1 MLPELRPR
9 GADIATDV
17 DSVAVAQNVIDNA
30 IRIRELSSNLA
41 GGKDLV
47 EFVRLEA
54 YGYDGLRRRVAV
66 AAEPVGVHAADGA
79 GQAVGST
86 VKIDSSGFAFVLC
99 HDSEG
104 SAIGGGD
111 GIAHMSDDG
120 SEFRPANLHV
130 ELMG

>member
-17 DSVAVAQNVIDNA
+17 DSVEVAENVIDNA

-47 EFVRLEA
+47 EFVWLEA
-54 YGYDGLRRRVAV
+54 HGYDGLRRRVSV

-99 HDSEG
+99 HDSE
-104 SAIGGGD
+104 AVR
-111 GIAHMSDDG
+111 
-120 SEFRPANLHV
+120 SEAGMESRT
-130 ELMG
+130 

>member
-17 DSVAVAQNVIDNA
+17 DSVAVAENVIDNA

-54 YGYDGLRRRVAV
+54 HGYDGLRRRVGVAV

-79 GQAVGST
+79 GQAV
-86 VKIDSSGFAFVLC
+86 
-99 HDSEG
+99 
-104 SAIGGGD
+104 
-111 GIAHMSDDG
+111 
-120 SEFRPANLHV
+120 R
-130 ELMG
+130 

>member
-17 DSVAVAQNVIDNA
+17 DSVAVAENVIDNA
-30 IRIRELSSNLA
+30 IRIRELSSDLA
-41 GGKDLV
+41 GGKDLI

-54 YGYDGLRRRVAV
+54 HGYDGLRRRVAA

-79 GQAVGST
+79 GQAVGSA
-86 VKIDSSGFAFVLC
+86 VKIDSSRFALVRC
-99 HDSEG
+99 HDSEC

-111 GIAHMSDDG
+111 GIAHMSEPLL
-120 SEFRPANLHV
+120 SLT
-130 ELMG
+130 